1 MNHWAVT
8 TIMTLV
14 TLFALFGD
22 DIKLAFFTKEVDD
35 VFDNLTFV
43 CLIMFSVEITFN
55 AISQD
60 NYLNSFYFWLDV
72 ISTLSLVTDIS
83 WIWVQIVGDQDYA
96 ASDAE

>member
-8 TIMTLV
+8 TVMTIV

-22 DIKLAFFTKEVDD
+22 DIKLGFYTKEVDAS
-35 VFDNLTFV
+35 FDNLTFV
-43 CLIMFSVEITFN
+43 CLILFSIEITLN

-60 NYLNSFYFWLDV
+60 GYLNSFYFWLDV

-83 WIWVQIVGDQDYA
+83 WMWSQVVGD
-96 ASDAE
+96 